1 MNASLAEASA
11 SLDLASLRRQAD
23 TWMMGALTLGCLVAA
38 GLGFAQGSI
47 GLALGAAGLLMA
59 IGLALHALARGTL
72 LARCTFPVLLMA
84 AVALQ
89 IQLGMGRIEYHFG
102 VFVTLAFLLLYR
114 DWKPLAIGAG
124 AIAVHHVAFDR
135 LQALGFPVYCT
146 SEPDFAIV
154 LLHAGYVVVQT
165 GFEILIGER
174 MRRDAVQGHE
184 LHQLVSRLEQGERL
198 ALDGAGLEA
207 HSPAARLLQSA
218 LQRIAGAIGHV
229 DQASSTIGTA
239 ALEIASGQ
247 QDLSKRTESTASSLQ
262 QTSASMHQLT
272 ETVQHNAE
280 SVRQAHA
287 LVGSAAQA
295 ATRGGAVVGQ
305 VVANMDEI
313 TAASRKI
320 GDIIGVIDGIA
331 FQTNILALNAAVEA
345 ARAGEQG
352 RGFAVVAAEVRN
364 LAQRS
369 AQAAREIKGLI
380 GDSVLSVAS
389 GARLVEDAGRTM
401 AEIVAAVERVTGL
414 MAELNASTAEQSDSI
429 GQVTQAISELDQM
442 TQQNAGLV
450 EQSAAASQSLREQA
464 SGLAEVVKV
473 FMLRPAGS
481 ASSTAPA

>member
-1 MNASLAEASA
+1 MDAALSKASA
-11 SLDLASLRRQAD
+11 SLDLQALRRQAD
-23 TWMMGALTLGCLVAA
+23 TWMIGALALGCLAA
-38 GLGFAQGSI
+38 AVLGLVQGSA
-47 GLALGAAGLLMA
+47 GLALAVASALLAAGLLLYA
-59 IGLALHALARGTL
+59 TARGTL
-72 LARCTFPVLLMA
+72 LARCSFPVLLMA

-124 AIAVHHVAFDR
+124 AIALHHVAFDR

-146 SEPDFAIV
+146 TEPDFAIV

-165 GFEILIGER
+165 GFEIVIGER

-184 LHQLVSRLEQGERL
+184 LLQLVSRLDRGDRL
-198 ALDGAGLEA
+198 ALDGVAIEA
-207 HSPAARLLQSA
+207 RSPAARLLQSA

-229 DQASSTIGTA
+229 DHASGTIGTA

-247 QDLSKRTESTASSLQ
+247 QDLSRRTESTAASLQ
-262 QTSASMHQLT
+262 QTSASMQQLT
-272 ETVQHNAE
+272 ETVQQNADA
-280 SVRQAHA
+280 VRQANA

-313 TAASRKI
+313 TASSKKI
-320 GDIIGVIDGIA
+320 GDITGVIDGIA

-352 RGFAVVAAEVRN
+352 RGFAVVAAEVRS

-369 AQAAREIKGLI
+369 AQAAREIKDLI
-380 GDSVLSVAS
+380 GDSVLRVAS

-414 MAELNASTAEQSDSI
+414 MAELNASTAGQGDSI
-429 GQVTQAISELDQM
+429 GQVNQAIARLDEM

-464 SGLAEVVKV
+464 AGLAEVVNV
-473 FMLRPAGS
+473 FLLQPDTARPA
-481 ASSTAPA
+481 TA